1 MLGHVS
7 GGEKDTS
14 VKFQKRGEKVKYASM
29 FADEVH
35 MFTYFIWIWRNM
47 KEYTMVLNLTTSGK
61 TQ

>member
-1 MLGHVS
+1 VVVREILILNTVLGHVS

-35 MFTYFIWIWRNM
+35 MFTYFI
-47 KEYTMVLNLTTSGK
+47 
-61 TQ
+61 

>member
-1 MLGHVS
+1 MVREILILNTVLGHVS

-35 MFTYFIWIWRNM
+35 MFTYFM
-47 KEYTMVLNLTTSGK
+47 
-61 TQ
+61 